1 MVWADKKRR
10 RRSNSSKSWKEDQT
24 NGGGDNRSV
33 NDSSDPS
40 KSKLVIL
47 FYFILFY
54 GSKLVSYTEMR
65 NIINSISDL
74 VSICFGV
81 PKKNY
86 IYIYIYEH
94 TRIQHKS
101 FNLNKCYYYIK
112 KNEFNYFF

>member
-40 KSKLVIL
+40 KSKLV
-47 FYFILFY
+47 
-54 GSKLVSYTEMR
+54 SYTEMR

-94 TRIQHKS
+94 TRVQHKS
-101 FNLNKCYYYIK
+101 FNLNKCYYYK

>member
-1 MVWADKKRR
+1 
-10 RRSNSSKSWKEDQT
+10 
-24 NGGGDNRSV
+24 
-33 NDSSDPS
+33 
-40 KSKLVIL
+40 
-47 FYFILFY
+47 
-54 GSKLVSYTEMR
+54 MR

-112 KNEFNYFF
+112 KMNLINFLKLNKVKIGRAHV